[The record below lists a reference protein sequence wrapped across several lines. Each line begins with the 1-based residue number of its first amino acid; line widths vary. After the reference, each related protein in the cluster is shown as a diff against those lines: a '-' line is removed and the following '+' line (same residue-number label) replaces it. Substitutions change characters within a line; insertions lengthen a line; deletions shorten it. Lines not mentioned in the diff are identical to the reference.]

1 MFSNNARHAMKPSMI
16 CLYWLLCAGAQAQP
30 QQVMTADVLLRQP
43 VEGVPTKEVIVNQ
56 VSIPPHTE
64 LPWHWHPGEEIFYVI
79 EGEVTLAQRGEPDLL
94 SRVGEVNIIAPG
106 VIHTGRTGSEGVTL
120 VIFRVH
126 DKGQPERVVVD

>member
-1 MFSNNARHAMKPSMI
+1 MFSNNARQAIKPSTI
-16 CLYWLLCAGAQAQP
+16 CLYWLLCAGVQAQP
-30 QQVMTADVLLRQP
+30 ERVMTADVLLRQS

-79 EGEVTLAQRGEPDLL
+79 EGEVTLAQRGKPDLL
-94 SRVGEVNIIAPG
+94 SRPGEVNIIEPG
-106 VIHTGRTGSEGVTL
+106 VIHTGRTGEEGAIL

>member
-1 MFSNNARHAMKPSMI
+1 MFSKDAWQAMKPSMI
-16 CLYWLLCAGAQAQP
+16 CLYWVLSAGVQAQP
-30 QQVMTADVLLRQP
+30 ELVTTADVLLRQS
-43 VEGVPTKEVIVNQ
+43 VEGVRTKQVIVNQ
-56 VSIPPHTE
+56 VTIPPHTE

-79 EGEVTLAQRGEPDLL
+79 DGEVTLAQRGKPDLL

>member
-1 MFSNNARHAMKPSMI
+1 MFSKNARQVMKTSMI
-16 CLYWLLCAGAQAQP
+16 CLFWLLCAGVQAQP
-30 QQVMTADVLLRQP
+30 ERVTTADVLLRQS

-64 LPWHWHPGEEIFYVI
+64 LPWHWHSGEEIFYVI
-79 EGEVTLAQRGEPDLL
+79 EGEVTLAQRGKPDLL
-94 SRVGEVNIIAPG
+94 SRVGEVNIIAPR
-106 VIHTGRTGSEGVTL
+106 VIHTGRTGEEGASL

>member
-1 MFSNNARHAMKPSMI
+1 MFSKNARQAMKPCMI
-16 CLYWLLCAGAQAQP
+16 CLLCAGVQAQP
-30 QQVMTADVLLRQP
+30 QQVTTADVLLRQS

-64 LPWHWHPGEEIFYVI
+64 LPRHWHPGEEIFYVI
-79 EGEVTLAQRGEPDLL
+79 EGEVTLAQRGKPDLL

-106 VIHTGRTGSEGVTL
+106 VIHTGRTGEEGATL

>member
-1 MFSNNARHAMKPSMI
+1 MFSKNARQAMKPCMI
-16 CLYWLLCAGAQAQP
+16 CLLSAGVQAQP
-30 QQVMTADVLLRQP
+30 QQVTTADVLLRQS

-64 LPWHWHPGEEIFYVI
+64 LPRHWHPGEEIFYVI
-79 EGEVTLAQRGEPDLL
+79 DGEVTLAQRGKPDLL

-106 VIHTGRTGSEGVTL
+106 VIHTGFTGEEGATL

>member
-1 MFSNNARHAMKPSMI
+1 MFSKNARQAMKPCMI
-16 CLYWLLCAGAQAQP
+16 CLLCAGVQAQP
-30 QQVMTADVLLRQP
+30 QQVTTADVLLRQS

-79 EGEVTLAQRGEPDLL
+79 EGEVTLAQRGKPDLL

-106 VIHTGRTGSEGVTL
+106 VIHTGFTGEEGATL

>member
-1 MFSNNARHAMKPSMI
+1 MFSKNARQAMKPCMI
-16 CLYWLLCAGAQAQP
+16 CLLCAGVQAQP
-30 QQVMTADVLLRQP
+30 QQVTTADVLLRQS

-64 LPWHWHPGEEIFYVI
+64 LPRHWHPGEEIFYVI
-79 EGEVTLAQRGEPDLL
+79 DGEVTLARRGKPDLL

-106 VIHTGRTGSEGVTL
+106 VIHTGRTGEEGATL

>member
-1 MFSNNARHAMKPSMI
+1 MFSKKPRQAMKPSMF
-16 CLYWLLCAGAQAQP
+16 CLYWLLCAGVQAQP
-30 QQVMTADVLLRQP
+30 QQVTTADVLLRQS

-79 EGEVTLAQRGEPDLL
+79 DGEVTLAQRGKPDLR
-94 SRVGEVNIIAPG
+94 SRVGEVNIIAPD

>member
-1 MFSNNARHAMKPSMI
+1 MFSKNARQAMKPGMI
-16 CLYWLLCAGAQAQP
+16 CLYWLLCAGVQAQP
-30 QQVMTADVLLRQP
+30 QQVTTADVLLRQS

-64 LPWHWHPGEEIFYVI
+64 LPRHWHPGEEIFYVI
-79 EGEVTLAQRGEPDLL
+79 EGEVTLAQRGKPDLL

-106 VIHTGRTGSEGVTL
+106 VIHTGFTGEEGATL

>member
-1 MFSNNARHAMKPSMI
+1 MFSKKPRQAMKPSMF
-16 CLYWLLCAGAQAQP
+16 CLYWLLCAGVQAQP
-30 QQVMTADVLLRQP
+30 QQVTTADVLLRQS

-79 EGEVTLAQRGEPDLL
+79 EGEVTLAQRGKPDLL

>member
-1 MFSNNARHAMKPSMI
+1 MFSKNARQAMKPCMI
-16 CLYWLLCAGAQAQP
+16 CLLCAGVQAQP
-30 QQVMTADVLLRQP
+30 QQVTTADVLLRQS

-64 LPWHWHPGEEIFYVI
+64 LPRHWHPGEEIFYVI
-79 EGEVTLAQRGEPDLL
+79 DGEVTLAQRGKPDLL

-106 VIHTGRTGSEGVTL
+106 VIHTGFTGEEGATL

>member
-1 MFSNNARHAMKPSMI
+1 MFSKNARQAMKPCMI
-16 CLYWLLCAGAQAQP
+16 CLLCAGVQAQP
-30 QQVMTADVLLRQP
+30 QQVTTADVLLRQS

-64 LPWHWHPGEEIFYVI
+64 LPRHWHPGEENFYVI
-79 EGEVTLAQRGEPDLL
+79 DGEVTLAQRGKPDLL

-106 VIHTGRTGSEGVTL
+106 VIHTGFTGEEGATL

>member
-1 MFSNNARHAMKPSMI
+1 MFSKKPRQAMKLSMI
-16 CLYWLLCAGAQAQP
+16 CLFWLLCAGVQAQP
-30 QQVMTADVLLRQP
+30 QQVTTADVLLRQS

-56 VSIPPHTE
+56 VNIPPHTE

-79 EGEVTLAQRGEPDLL
+79 DGEVTLAQRGKPDLL

>member
-16 CLYWLLCAGAQAQP
+16 CLYWLLCAGVQAQP
-30 QQVMTADVLLRQP
+30 QQVTTADVLLRQS
-43 VEGVPTKEVIVNQ
+43 VEGVPTKEVIVNE
-56 VSIPPHTE
+56 VRIPPHTE
-64 LPWHWHPGEEIFYVI
+64 LPWHWPPGEEIFYVI
-79 EGEVTLAQRGEPDLL
+79 DGEVTLAQRGKPDLL

-126 DKGQPERVVVD
+126 DKGQPERVLVD

>member
-1 MFSNNARHAMKPSMI
+1 MKPCMI
-16 CLYWLLCAGAQAQP
+16 CLLCAGVQAQP
-30 QQVMTADVLLRQP
+30 QQVTTADVLLRQS

-64 LPWHWHPGEEIFYVI
+64 LPRHWHPGEEIFYVI
-79 EGEVTLAQRGEPDLL
+79 DGEVTLAQRGKPDLL

-106 VIHTGRTGSEGVTL
+106 VIHTGFTGEEGATL